1 MPVYVINEPVKE
13 RNVGIEPLQ
22 KILNINKDRIG
33 STRKSVSCLAL
44 GLISL
49 AMEKIICKI
58 IKEKNENKLI
68 EAQNLLLG
76 KNQS

>member
-1 MPVYVINEPVKE
+1 MP
-13 RNVGIEPLQ
+13 
-22 KILNINKDRIG
+22 
-33 STRKSVSCLAL
+33 
-44 GLISL
+44 L

-58 IKEKNENKLI
+58 IREKNENKLI